1 MQKINPKIIQ
11 LIGDV
16 TIPLLGY
23 FVWEWSLY
31 FIVVFF
37 IIDLAIKDVYA
48 IKKSTLIIHSQ
59 HFNQQTP
66 KIKNLKYIIS
76 SNLILSAII
85 VISHLFFYDFFED
98 FKLNE
103 ELYTFM
109 MYKELGIPQIFF
121 LIPLLYFGTNF
132 QYKME
137 FIKPKLY
144 LTINYQ
150 KFWKKHIINS
160 STILL
165 ATIILFII
173 EANTN
178 VGESFYLLSLLVGM
192 IIYRTIQLKFET
204 KN

>member
-23 FVWEWSLY
+23 FLWDWSLY

-37 IIDLAIKDVYA
+37 IIDLIIKDIFA

-59 HFNQQTP
+59 HFNQQNP
-66 KIKNLKYIIS
+66 KIKNIKLIVTS
-76 SNLILSAII
+76 TLILSAII
-85 VISHLFFYDFFED
+85 LISHLFFYEFFED
-98 FKLNE
+98 FKLTE

-109 MYKELGIPQIFF
+109 MYKEMGIPQIFF
-121 LIPLLYFGTNF
+121 LIPLLYFGSNL

-137 FIKPKLY
+137 FIKPKHY

-150 KFWKKHIINS
+150 KFWKKHIIS
-160 STILL
+160 SATIFL
-165 ATIILFII
+165 ATIIFYSI
-173 EANTN
+173 EKQT
-178 VGESFYLLSLLVGM
+178 SMSDFFYLLTILAGM
-192 IIYRTIQLKFET
+192 IIYRTIQLKIET

>member
-1 MQKINPKIIQ
+1 MQKINPKIVQ

-37 IIDLAIKDVYA
+37 IIDLAIKDIYA

-66 KIKNLKYIIS
+66 KIKNIKYIII

-85 VISHLFFYDFFED
+85 VISHLFFYDFFEN

-121 LIPLLYFGTNF
+121 LIPLLYFGTNL

-137 FIKPKLY
+137 FIKPKHY

-150 KFWKKHIINS
+150 KFWKKQIISS
-160 STILL
+160 STILF
-165 ATIILFII
+165 ATIIFFII

-178 VGESFYLLSLLVGM
+178 MGEAFYLLSLLIGM